1 MATLVEFKEIEAF
14 AKASGLAI
22 DSLTEEAIEEFLN
35 NLDEPAVEKYRK
47 NKKIAVMMSAWESGE
62 EWTFDSSNQTKDTKV
77 DTKVDADAPV
87 KKSVTANS
95 EVTFAK
101 AHVAPNIVTSA
112 AKITAARKNGET
124 VVVEVLLPN
133 NEIQVLSFSE
143 KYSKALIESKAELRF
158 DGVVPVTN
166 QYVYVQMEQRI
177 AGRTTYLQHD
187 TSIVAKAEKAEFP
200 LITRRVKGVPMKHAI
215 CLHTADGNV
224 FSGLLGTT
232 LTEGEFKKQFEKHSL
247 REDKLSD
254 LLIESEVKARAEK
267 MAASNQAELLAIEKA
282 NASAKADL
290 ELELLEQ
297 AERMAEKRND
307 KDFMKYYLMLK
318 AK

>member
-1 MATLVEFKEIEAF
+1 MATIISADERAAF
-14 AKASGLAI
+14 AKASGLNI
-22 DSLTEEAIEEFLN
+22 STLSVESVESFLK
-35 NLDEPAVEKYRK
+35 NLDDITVEKYRK
-47 NKKIAVMMSAWESGE
+47 NKKISNIVSAWDAEEEWEFEGE
-62 EWTFDSSNQTKDTKV
+62 EEEEEVEEVETP
-77 DTKVDADAPV
+77 AP
-87 KKSVTANS
+87 KKQQVAANS
-95 EVTFAK
+95 EVMFAK

-112 AKITAARKNGET
+112 AKITAARKNGENI
-124 VVVEVLLPN
+124 VVEVLLPN

-187 TSIVAKAEKAEFP
+187 ATVVGKAEKAEFP
-200 LITRRVKGVPMKHAI
+200 TVTRRVKGVPMKHAI

-232 LTEGEFKKQFEKHSL
+232 LTELEFRKQFEKHAV

-254 LLIESEVKARAEK
+254 MLIESEVKARSEK
-267 MAASNQAELLAIEKA
+267 MQASNEAELLAIAKA

-290 ELELLEQ
+290 ELELLSQ
-297 AERMAEKRND
+297 AERMAAARND